1 MIKKLLIIVLTL
13 FIFTGCVNL
22 NDMSYDE
29 IINEITKE
37 DVKANNY
44 RKGYSLYIPKGLAI
58 LDAGVNYLI
67 LSSDTVN
74 YYLYL
79 DFINYKEGKK
89 IEYQK
94 DDSYYFKEI
103 NNDGFLGYVN
113 IKLWKNNQYLIEIM
127 YNYAKIEVM
136 VDKDLINNVLINSIN
151 ILKSIRYN
159 DDIIEKILKSDS
171 LDNTEEIFD
180 IFKDVTSSS
189 STLEHENDK
198 EEANINMDIKDTDY
212 IN

>member
-1 MIKKLLIIVLTL
+1 MIKKLLIICLS
-13 FIFTGCVNL
+13 IFLITGCTKL
-22 NDMSYDE
+22 NDMSYDDV
-29 IINEITKE
+29 INEIKVN
-37 DVKANNY
+37 DVQTNNY
-44 RKGYSLYIPKGLAI
+44 RRGYSLYLPKGLSI

-79 DFINYKEGKK
+79 DFINYKVGQK
-89 IEYQK
+89 INHQS
-94 DDSYYFKEI
+94 DNSYYFKEI
-103 NNDGFLGYVN
+103 NNNGFLGYVD

-136 VDKDLINNVLINSIN
+136 VDKNAINYALINSIN
-151 ILKSIRYN
+151 VLKSIRYN
-159 DDIIEKILKSDS
+159 DDIVEKILASDS

-180 IFKDVTSSS
+180 IFKDVASNSN
-189 STLEHENDK
+189 TLEYENDGNEDITK
-198 EEANINMDIKDTDY
+198 DDIKDTDY